1 MKNFLKACVL
11 LLTLG
16 AAPASAQLGQL
27 SPGQVFGNPTSNTLQ
42 PPAPTLLG
50 PLLDKGY
57 CSTLGNI
64 LFRGS
69 SVWQCITPAANSVLV
84 TDGSNNPSLATTLPS
99 GLTIPSP
106 TFTGTATGPLTLT
119 TASASA
125 LVVGANGATNPVL
138 KVDDST
144 ATVVNGLSI
153 KGGISGSGIALT
165 TISSATNDGMIINGK
180 NAGGIFIG
188 NISTAVVDL
197 AGGGGGVT
205 LHAPIAE
212 SGAAAG
218 TCTNGWAENSSHQ
231 LILVAC
237 PGAAASIQVG
247 ATTVTS
253 GTTLNVLYNN
263 AGTLG
268 NATITGPLQL
278 SAGALSINGSL
289 TAHGLLIG
297 QGTSALTNT
306 GAGTVGQCA
315 GSGGGSADPSFSS
328 GCWKLL
334 GTLTASNSAT
344 LNDATACGGS
354 NCLTS
359 TYSAYEL
366 VFENIVS
373 ATNLTTCEIQVHSSA
388 AYQSTGYIS
397 QFWGGV
403 GGSATP
409 ATANPSTFIPC
420 SGTGLIGNAT
430 PGLSGRIMVTSP
442 SASQIHMWHGSF
454 TGFENSSTNV
464 MSGVTGGAW
473 NTSGVID
480 GFQLLMA
487 TGNITSGTVKIY
499 GRL

>member
-1 MKNFLKACVL
+1 MRNFLKACVL

-16 AAPASAQLGQL
+16 AVPASAQLGQL

-69 SVWQCITPAANSVLV
+69 SVWQCTTPAANSVLV

-138 KVDDST
+138 KIDDST

-153 KGGISGSGIALT
+153 KGGISGSGIALA

-212 SGAAAG
+212 SGAASG

-278 SAGALSINGSL
+278 SAGALSLNATT
-289 TAHGLLIG
+289 TAHTMPIWE
-297 QGTSALTNT
+297 GTSAMGAVGVGSVGQFVGSN
-306 GAGTVGQCA
+306 GAGVDPSMQSGPWA
-315 GSGGGSADPSFSS
+315 LVSGGTLTPSNVTNQSFTFPAGYNDYEIVFENLVCLANNVVLNFQLNVAGTPVTTGYITSTIGANGGGAFSS
-328 GCWKLL
+328 GAATTTALSLVQFCQSTVGVSGRLFIPAV
-334 GTLTASNSAT
+334 GTAKAQMSGTFATQSTTPTSIYFVASGYLNSASVANGFNV
-344 LNDATACGGS
+344 L
-354 NCLTS
+354 
-359 TYSAYEL
+359 
-366 VFENIVS
+366 
-373 ATNLTTCEIQVHSSA
+373 A
-388 AYQSTGYIS
+388 AS
-397 QFWGGV
+397 
-403 GGSATP
+403 
-409 ATANPSTFIPC
+409 
-420 SGTGLIGNAT
+420 
-430 PGLSGRIMVTSP
+430 
-442 SASQIHMWHGSF
+442 
-454 TGFENSSTNV
+454 
-464 MSGVTGGAW
+464 
-473 NTSGVID
+473 
-480 GFQLLMA
+480 
-487 TGNITSGTVKIY
+487 GNITGTIKVY